1 MHDPEPSDAPRRRVS
16 RFLRFLVWFAVF
28 AGAAGI
34 GAFIGAHSNPFPPEV
49 QSSVAASPTGPTTS
63 APIRWKGTISSVSA
77 HQLYV
82 GGSCRTDWT
91 TAITFT
97 VGTDGTISGQG
108 RAHLKGK
115 LHCDFPTAQID
126 TSSFVVKV
134 TGAIAGAKA
143 SLHLKEV
150 QRSPAGTSDLGGFAS
165 TALTGARATL
175 TVPLDSTSTAAR
187 GRVNLHR
194 VDQEARG
201 TYTSSNVVRLT
212 CVTCPTTG

>member
-1 MHDPEPSDAPRRRVS
+1 MRV
-16 RFLRFLVWFAVF
+16 VAWVAVF

-49 QSSVAASPTGPTTS
+49 QGPPAATTS
-63 APIRWKGTISSVSA
+63 SPAGAAPVRWRGTISSVTS

-97 VGTDGTISGQG
+97 VDTNGAISGQG
-108 RAHLKGK
+108 NAHLKGK
-115 LHCDFPTAQID
+115 LRCDFSTAQID
-126 TSSFVVKV
+126 TDAFVVKV
-134 TGAIAGAKA
+134 SGTLARAKA
-143 SLHLKEV
+143 SLHLTEI

-165 TALTGARATL
+165 TVLTGAREVL
-175 TVPLDSTSTAAR
+175 TVPLDSASSGAR
-187 GRVNLHR
+187 GRINLHR
-194 VDQEARG
+194 VDQEGRG
-201 TYTSSNVVRLT
+201 TYSSSNVVRLT

>member
-1 MHDPEPSDAPRRRVS
+1 MPHPETPQAPRRRVS
-16 RFLRFLVWFAVF
+16 RPIRALMWFAAF
-28 AGAAGI
+28 AAAAGI

-49 QSSVAASPTGPTTS
+49 QGSAVATPSVPTSS
-63 APIRWKGTISSVSA
+63 APLRWKGTISSVSA

-91 TAITFT
+91 TSITFT
-97 VGTDGTISGQG
+97 VDTDGTISGRG
-108 RAHLKGK
+108 TAHLKGK
-115 LHCDFPTAQID
+115 LRCDFQTAQID
-126 TSSFVVKV
+126 TDSFVVKV
-134 TGAIAGAKA
+134 SGAIAGSKA
-143 SLHLKEV
+143 SLHLRAVE
-150 QRSPAGTSDLGGFAS
+150 RSPSGTSDLGGFAS
-165 TALTGARATL
+165 TVLTGARATL
-175 TVPLDSTSTAAR
+175 TVPLDHTSTAAR

>member
-1 MHDPEPSDAPRRRVS
+1 MRV
-16 RFLRFLVWFAVF
+16 LIWVAVF

-34 GAFIGAHSNPFPPEV
+34 GAFIGAHSNLFPPEV
-49 QSSVAASPTGPTTS
+49 QSSAAASTPGPTAAAS
-63 APIRWKGTISSVSA
+63 LRWKGTISSVSA

-97 VGTDGTISGQG
+97 VDTGGTISGQG
-108 RAHLKGK
+108 KAHLKGK
-115 LHCDFPTAQID
+115 LRCDFPTAQID
-126 TSSFVVKV
+126 TDSFVVKV
-134 TGAIAGAKA
+134 TGVIDGAKA
-143 SLHLKEV
+143 SLHLTEV

-165 TALTGARATL
+165 TVLTGARATL
-175 TVPLDSTSTAAR
+175 TVPLDGASTTAR

-194 VDQEARG
+194 VDREARG

>member
-1 MHDPEPSDAPRRRVS
+1 MQAPSTPQARSRRVP
-16 RFLRFLVWFAVF
+16 RPIRVLVWIAVF

-49 QSSVAASPTGPTTS
+49 QGPPAGTTASPPGPT
-63 APIRWKGTISSVSA
+63 PLRWKGTISSVTS

-97 VGTDGTISGQG
+97 VKADGTVSGQG

-115 LHCDFPTAQID
+115 LRCDFSTAQID
-126 TSSFVVKV
+126 TDAFELRVSG
-134 TGAIAGAKA
+134 TLAGAKA
-143 SLHLKEV
+143 SLRLTEV

-165 TALTGARATL
+165 TVLSGARAAL
-175 TVPLDSTSTAAR
+175 TVPLDATSTTAR
-187 GRVNLHR
+187 GTVDLHR
-194 VDQEARG
+194 VDQEGRG
-201 TYTSSNVVRLT
+201 TFASANVVRLT